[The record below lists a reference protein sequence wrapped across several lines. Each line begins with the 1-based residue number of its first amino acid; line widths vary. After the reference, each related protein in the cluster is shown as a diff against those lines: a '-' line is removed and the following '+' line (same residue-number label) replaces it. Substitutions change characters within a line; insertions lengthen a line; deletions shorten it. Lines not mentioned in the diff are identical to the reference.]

1 MSHSKQSNLLL
12 CKKCKYKK
20 EREEDNMSSSEVAQL
35 RSRIAAEIQAMNRA
49 LYGYAEV
56 ARHQIIDQK
65 YCQLGI
71 YQDQLTKILGQRE
84 AIEVMI
90 EEFNA
95 YAKNPPPSPSS

>member
-1 MSHSKQSNLLL
+1 
-12 CKKCKYKK
+12 
-20 EREEDNMSSSEVAQL
+20 MSSSEVTQL
-35 RSRIAAEIQAMNRA
+35 RSRIATEIQAMNRA

-65 YCQLGI
+65 YCQLGS

-95 YAKNPPPSPSS
+95 YAKIYLHRPPLKKADTRIILTR